1 MRYSS
6 VVTVTPP
13 AAEPVTLA
21 EAKLWAKIDGTD
33 EDALCASLLTAAIE
47 SAEQY
52 THRAFINRTV
62 KFTIDAPRCAWADN
76 LPDGVYD
83 LPISVL
89 SGALPES
96 IKLPLE
102 PVVSVTSVTTY
113 STGNAAS
120 VYSASNYYVDTG
132 SGRLVLN
139 ETASWPSDIRQRN
152 ACEVVYVAGYGATS
166 TSVSAPIKTA
176 ILMHFAKMYDGRIY
190 CDMPEG
196 CMKMLNQYKVYGL

>member
-6 VVTVTPP
+6 IAIVTPP

-21 EAKLWAKIDGTD
+21 EAKLWAKIDGTE
-33 EDALCASLLTAAIE
+33 EDALCAALLTAAIE

-52 THRAFINRTV
+52 TRRAFINRTL
-62 KFTIDAPRCAWADN
+62 KFTIDAPRCDWADN

-89 SGALPES
+89 SGDLPKV
-96 IKLPLE
+96 IKLPIE
-102 PVVSVTSVTTY
+102 PVQSITSVTTY
-113 STGNAAS
+113 STGNVAS
-120 VYSASNYYVDTG
+120 VYSSSNYYLDAG

-139 ETASWPSDIRQRN
+139 YTASWPSDIRQRN

-166 TSVSAPIKTA
+166 ASVPATIKSAIM
-176 ILMHFAKMYDGRIY
+176 MHFAHMYDGRIM
-190 CDMPEG
+190 CDLPEAS
-196 CMKMLNQYKVYGL
+196 MKLLSQYKVYGL